1 MDFSET
7 SNLKNTTFTLN
18 KVEKNIS
25 IDSIA
30 QKIKNLRKMPFHEV
44 FIIIPMNLY
53 DKIYSLLEIQNI
65 TVVGFV
71 TQKDNTIIM
80 KVS

>member
-7 SNLKNTTFTLN
+7 SNLKNTTFTLK

-71 TQKDNTIIM
+71 QQKDNTILM

>member
-1 MDFSET
+1 VDFSET

-44 FIIIPMNLY
+44 FIIIPINLY

-71 TQKDNTIIM
+71 PQKDNTILM

>member
-44 FIIIPMNLY
+44 FIIIPINLY

-71 TQKDNTIIM
+71 PQKDNTILM

>member
-71 TQKDNTIIM
+71 PQKDNTILM

>member
-71 TQKDNTIIM
+71 QQKNNTILM

>member
-1 MDFSET
+1 VDFSET

-71 TQKDNTIIM
+71 PQKDNTIIM